1 MMVVNWTALTLEKA
15 RGFIIYRV
23 QLMPTMNRKRQDGPL
38 VMTVGPG
45 DSRVTFNNLDPNVP
59 YSVSLGVVNN
69 NIPDGEVTPHP
80 TNLFV
85 ATAVPRK
92 LMNMLPLVLI

>member
-1 MMVVNWTALTLEKA
+1 MYSV
-15 RGFIIYRV
+15 R
-23 QLMPTMNRKRQDGPL
+23 LMPTMNRKRQDGPL

-69 NIPDGEVTPHP
+69 NIPDGEGDVTPHP

-92 LMNMLPLVLI
+92 LMNMLPCVLI